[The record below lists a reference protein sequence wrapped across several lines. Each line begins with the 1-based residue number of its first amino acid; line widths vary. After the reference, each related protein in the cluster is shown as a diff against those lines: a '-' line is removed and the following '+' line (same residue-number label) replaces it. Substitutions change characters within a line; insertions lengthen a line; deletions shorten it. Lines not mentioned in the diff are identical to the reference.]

1 MQLDAATVYAHAS
14 EFLKE
19 DLGRG
24 DITTQL
30 VVKPGLW
37 ARGSF
42 VARQDFILCGL
53 EVAEAVF
60 AALDSGIELLSRA
73 YDGQRVAAGTEFAQV
88 EGSASVLLAA
98 ERTALN
104 LLCRLSGIA
113 TLTREFV
120 DRVRGTRA
128 EIVDTRKTTPG
139 LRFLEKYAVWVGGG
153 RNHRMGLD
161 DGILIKDNHI
171 ALVGGVRRAV
181 ELARRSAPHLMK
193 VEVEVR
199 NRSELDEALAAGA
212 DVIMLDNMPIAE
224 LAECVRIIRER
235 SPATLIEAS
244 GRITLDNVRQVA
256 ECGVDLISV
265 GAITHSAAS
274 VDIGFEVTPA

>member
-1 MQLDAATVYAHAS
+1 MQLDAATIYAHTS

-24 DITTQL
+24 DITSQL
-30 VVKPGLW
+30 IINPGLW
-37 ARGSF
+37 ACGRF
-42 VARQDFILCGL
+42 IARQDFILCGL

-73 YDGQRVAAGTEFAQV
+73 YDGQRVTAGAEFAQI
-88 EGSASVLLAA
+88 EGSACVLLAA

-120 DRVRGTRA
+120 ERVRGTRA
-128 EIVDTRKTTPG
+128 QIVDTRKTTPG
-139 LRFLEKYAVWVGGG
+139 LRLFEKYAVSVGGG

-171 ALVGGVRRAV
+171 ALAGGIRRAV

-193 VEVEVR
+193 IEVEVK
-199 NRSELDEALAAGA
+199 NQSELDEALAAGA
-212 DVIMLDNMPIAE
+212 DVIMLDNMSIFE
-224 LAECVRIIRER
+224 LSECVRIIRER
-235 SPATLIEAS
+235 RPSTLIEAS

-265 GAITHSAAS
+265 GAITHSAVA
-274 VDIGFEVTPA
+274 VDIAFEITPA